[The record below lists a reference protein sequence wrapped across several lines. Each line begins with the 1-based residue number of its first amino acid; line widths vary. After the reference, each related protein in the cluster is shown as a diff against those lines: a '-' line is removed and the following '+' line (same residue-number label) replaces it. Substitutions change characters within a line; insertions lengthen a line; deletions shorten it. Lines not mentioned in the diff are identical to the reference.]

1 MTTPV
6 EQDDLGLDASVS
18 ARLSIA
24 IGDAVS
30 ARVRQALDA
39 RDEAAR
45 RDVPIRAPI
54 YGSGNSSAGN
64 LISVGGPSA
73 GRIWI
78 VRRLAVLDGTSVF
91 NTVAGS
97 AAWFTGSFT
106 QGPITASTSPLRC
119 VELMAALPVVKHYT
133 SDVITI
139 GQGERLMATIN
150 GGDGGLITL
159 TGQVLDMPAIQPG
172 GNP

>member
-78 VRRLAVLDGTSVF
+78 VRRLAVLDGTSVS

-97 AAWFTGSFT
+97 AAWFVGSIAQT
-106 QGPITASTSPLRC
+106 AASTSPLHC

-150 GGDGGLITL
+150 NGDGGLITL